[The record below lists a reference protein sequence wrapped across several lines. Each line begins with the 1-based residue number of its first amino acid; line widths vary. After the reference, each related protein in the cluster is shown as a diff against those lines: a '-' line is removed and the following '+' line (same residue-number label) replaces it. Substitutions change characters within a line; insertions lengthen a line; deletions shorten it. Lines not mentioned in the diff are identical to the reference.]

1 MPRLPRIYVKDALYF
16 ITCRAE
22 HNEKIFKDE
31 GDYTMFLELLKKYQ
45 EQYGIKIFAFCLIP
59 EHFHLLIELEKE
71 LSKDAAVQNNTQE
84 ISDFMRDLNN
94 NYTKF
99 YNGRYSRKGHLFR
112 ERYKA
117 ALIEKEPYLLKM
129 TAYIHLNPEKV
140 NMAQDA
146 KEYPYSSYQ
155 YYLYNDLA
163 EKKGMGFMKAAVDE
177 ALNLL
182 GNANYAEFVRGV
194 SNDDGE
200 YIHKKLQRGGILGSE
215 EFTKRVKTEV
225 EAYQSAGEGHKV
237 EFAGRNSSRMYFV
250 YGGMFII
257 LMASLGGI
265 YFISVNRAR
274 TQASIAPAALKAPD
288 PLDQLKFSEWQV
300 QLTPISGTGESMD
313 VLTFED
319 NKFFSAKM
327 NSQGLP
333 YSNYSV
339 SIHENNTIVWET
351 IQSDASGSA
360 SWRGELR
367 DNKMTGMLSLQ
378 VPGKEPQ
385 AFSFISIQQRRKIQ

>member
-1 MPRLPRIYVKDALYF
+1 M
-16 ITCRAE
+16 
-22 HNEKIFKDE
+22 
-31 GDYTMFLELLKKYQ
+31 
-45 EQYGIKIFAFCLIP
+45 
-59 EHFHLLIELEKE
+59 
-71 LSKDAAVQNNTQE
+71 
-84 ISDFMRDLNN
+84 
-94 NYTKF
+94 
-99 YNGRYSRKGHLFR
+99 
-112 ERYKA
+112 
-117 ALIEKEPYLLKM
+117 
-129 TAYIHLNPEKV
+129 
-140 NMAQDA
+140 
-146 KEYPYSSYQ
+146 
-155 YYLYNDLA
+155 
-163 EKKGMGFMKAAVDE
+163 
-177 ALNLL
+177 

-225 EAYQSAGEGHKV
+225 EAYQAAGEGQKV

-274 TQASIAPAALKAPD
+274 TQASIAPAAIKAPD
-288 PLDQLKFSEWQV
+288 PLDQLKFSEWQI
-300 QLTPISGTGESMD
+300 QLTPIAGTGDSAD

-327 NSQGLP
+327 NSRGLP

-339 SIHENNTIVWET
+339 TIQEDNTIVWET

-367 DNKMTGMLSLQ
+367 GDKMTGMLSLQ
-378 VPGKEPQ
+378 DAGKDPQ
-385 AFSFISIQQRRKIQ
+385 AFSFTSINSRRKIQ

>member
-1 MPRLPRIYVKDALYF
+1 MPRLPRIYLKDALYF
-16 ITCRAE
+16 ITSRAE
-22 HNEKIFKDE
+22 HNENIFKDE

-71 LSKDAAVQNNTQE
+71 LSKNAAVQNNTQE

-94 NYTKF
+94 NYTKY
-99 YNGRYSRKGHLFR
+99 YNGRYGRKGHLFR

-140 NMAQDA
+140 NLAQDA
-146 KEYPYSSYQ
+146 KDYPYSSYQ

-194 SNDDGE
+194 SNEDGE

-215 EFTKRVKTEV
+215 EFAKRVKSEV
-225 EAYQSAGEGHKV
+225 EAYQAAGEGQKV
-237 EFAGRNSSRMYFV
+237 EFAGRNSSKMYFL

-257 LMASLGGI
+257 LMAGLGGL
-265 YFISVNRAR
+265 YFISVKAKVNNA
-274 TQASIAPAALKAPD
+274 QKVPAVSIETENLSE
-288 PLDQLKFSEWQV
+288 FRSSEWQV
-300 QLTPISGTGESMD
+300 KMMSTGSKEETAD
-313 VLTFED
+313 VLSFVD
-319 NKFFSAKM
+319 GKFISAKM
-327 NSQGLP
+327 NELGYSS
-333 YSNYSV
+333 SNYSITV
-339 SIHENNTIVWET
+339 EDNNKIIWET
-351 IQSDASGSA
+351 MQTGPDGSVV
-360 SWRGELR
+360 SWRGEIEEGKMNGIVSLR
-367 DNKMTGMLSLQ
+367 QTG
-378 VPGKEPQ
+378 KAPQ
-385 AFSFISIQQRRKIQ
+385 DFSFISLKHRRR